1 MKVTDKHVFFYSYKD
16 MFSNHF
22 RSEVAFWLPR
32 HEREGV
38 KFYTGEHM
46 MMYEKAML
54 FADIEKAQEICAAWQ
69 PQKAKMLGREV
80 RGFNNELWEKSR
92 ENIVENVCY
101 CRLVYDNP
109 LRVAAI
115 QHRLSGR
122 SFVEASDRDRI
133 WGIGLNEDHPM
144 IHEEENW
151 LGLNLLGKAW
161 DRATDALINC
171 CGGYDRVRKDQ
182 KYPELEG
189 NFRRKDG

>member
-22 RSEVAFWLPR
+22 RSEVAFCLPR

-54 FADIEKAQEICAAWQ
+54 FADIGKAQEICATWN

-80 RGFNNELWEKSR
+80 AGFNDNLWVDSR
-92 ENIVENVCY
+92 EQIVENVCY
-101 CRLVYDNP
+101 CRLVYDNE
-109 LRVAAI
+109 LRFSAI
-115 QHRLSGR
+115 RHRLAGR
-122 SFVEASDRDRI
+122 SFVEASARDRI
-133 WGIGLNEDHPM
+133 WGIGLDENHPM
-144 IHEEENW
+144 IHDEDNW

-161 DRATDALINC
+161 DRATDALVHV
-171 CGGYDRVRKDQ
+171 CGGYDRARID
-182 KYPELEG
+182 
-189 NFRRKDG
+189 FAD